1 MTNETTGAIGPF
13 QFMPSTW
20 AGLVVQHGQQ
30 EDIAERDIVKA
41 DKQAVFAAIHT
52 AEAQD
57 QLLGK
62 LGLPTGVE
70 LYVAHRLGLPQPW
83 KSWQPT
89 EQCPLIERFCRFFK
103 GRRTQQG
110 PSDT

>member
-1 MTNETTGAIGPF
+1 M
-13 QFMPSTW
+13 
-20 AGLVVQHGQQ
+20 
-30 EDIAERDIVKA
+30 
-41 DKQAVFAAIHT
+41 FAAIHT

-62 LGLPTGVE
+62 LGRLPTGAE
-70 LYVAHRLGLPQPW
+70 LYVAHRLGLGSLEVVNRP
-83 KSWQPT
+83 
-89 EQCPLIERFCRFFK
+89 EQCPLIERFYRFFK